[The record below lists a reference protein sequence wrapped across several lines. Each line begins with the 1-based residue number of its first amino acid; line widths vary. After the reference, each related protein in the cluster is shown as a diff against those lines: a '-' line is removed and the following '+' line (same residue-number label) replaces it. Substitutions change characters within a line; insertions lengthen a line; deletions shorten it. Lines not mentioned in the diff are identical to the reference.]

1 MYVSARKITAANGRM
16 EDATAFATMLTQ
28 RINEKLGSDLGLAV
42 EVGGDPNVL
51 WLNGRW
57 DSLGDFQ
64 KFNEGFYADPQ
75 LVAAA
80 AITDSVASVTSD
92 QINRMHRA
100 PGDRNAYAVVS
111 RGRIQMENFVS
122 AMAFI
127 EELAELATSVGGV
140 ETGIALPV
148 TGDRYEAIFVQFA
161 ASMQELQDLDEKL
174 FASEDYL
181 AMFAKASQYMESRFD
196 SVFAQ
201 RII

>member
-122 AMAFI
+122 AMAFM

>member
-42 EVGGDPNVL
+42 EVGGGPNVL

-64 KFNEGFYADPQ
+64 IFNEGFCADPQ
-75 LVAAA
+75 VVAAA

-122 AMAFI
+122 AMAFM

>member
-57 DSLGDFQ
+57 ESLGDFQ
-64 KFNEGFYADPQ
+64 KFNEAFYADPQ

-80 AITDSVASVTSD
+80 AITDSVAAVTSD

-100 PGDRNAYAVVS
+100 PGDRNDYAVVS

-122 AMAFI
+122 AMAFMD
-127 EELAELATSVGGV
+127 ELAELATSVGGI

-161 ASMQELQDLDEKL
+161 SSMQELQDLDEKL

>member
-57 DSLGDFQ
+57 ESLGDFQ
-64 KFNEGFYADPQ
+64 KFNEAFYADPQ

-80 AITDSVASVTSD
+80 AVTDSDASVTSD

-122 AMAFI
+122 AMAFM

>member
-100 PGDRNAYAVVS
+100 PGDRNAYAVLS

-122 AMAFI
+122 AMAFMD
-127 EELAELATSVGGV
+127 ELAELATSVGGV

>member
-111 RGRIQMENFVS
+111 RGRIQMENFIS
-122 AMAFI
+122 AMAFM

>member
-57 DSLGDFQ
+57 ESLGDFQ
-64 KFNEGFYADPQ
+64 RFNEAFYADPQ

-80 AITDSVASVTSD
+80 AVTDSVASVTSD

-122 AMAFI
+122 AMAFM

>member
-57 DSLGDFQ
+57 ESLGDFQ
-64 KFNEGFYADPQ
+64 KFNEAFYADPQ

-80 AITDSVASVTSD
+80 AVTDSVASVTSD

-122 AMAFI
+122 AMAFM

-201 RII
+201 KII

>member
-80 AITDSVASVTSD
+80 AITDSVASITSD

-122 AMAFI
+122 AMAFMD
-127 EELAELATSVGGV
+127 ELAELATSVGGI

-161 ASMQELQDLDEKL
+161 SSMQELQDLDEKL

>member
-28 RINEKLGSDLGLAV
+28 RINEKLGSDLGLAI

-57 DSLGDFQ
+57 ESLGDFQ
-64 KFNEGFYADPQ
+64 KFNEAFYADPQ

-100 PGDRNAYAVVS
+100 PGDRNAYAVLS

-122 AMAFI
+122 AMAFMD
-127 EELAELATSVGGV
+127 ELAELASSVGGV

-161 ASMQELQDLDEKL
+161 SSMQELQELDEKL

>member
-16 EDATAFATMLTQ
+16 EDAIAFATMLTQ

-57 DSLGDFQ
+57 ESLGDFQ
-64 KFNEGFYADPQ
+64 KFNEAFYADPQ

-80 AITDSVASVTSD
+80 AVTDSVASVTSD

-100 PGDRNAYAVVS
+100 PGDRNAYAVLS

-122 AMAFI
+122 AMAFMD
-127 EELAELATSVGGV
+127 ELAELATSVGGV

>member
-28 RINEKLGSDLGLAV
+28 RINEKLGSDLGLAI

-57 DSLGDFQ
+57 ESLGDFQ
-64 KFNEGFYADPQ
+64 KFNEAFYADPQ

-100 PGDRNAYAVVS
+100 PGDRNAYAVLS

-122 AMAFI
+122 AMAFMD
-127 EELAELATSVGGV
+127 ELAELASSVGGV

-161 ASMQELQDLDEKL
+161 SSMQELQELDEKL

-196 SVFAQ
+196 SEFAQ

>member
-28 RINEKLGSDLGLAV
+28 RINEKLGSDLGLAI

-57 DSLGDFQ
+57 ESLGDFQ
-64 KFNEGFYADPQ
+64 KFNEAFSADPQ

-100 PGDRNAYAVVS
+100 PGDRNAYAVLS

-122 AMAFI
+122 AMAFMD
-127 EELAELATSVGGV
+127 ELAELASSVGGV

-161 ASMQELQDLDEKL
+161 SSMQELQELDEKL

>member
-57 DSLGDFQ
+57 ESLGDLQ
-64 KFNEGFYADPQ
+64 KFNEAFYADPQ

-80 AITDSVASVTSD
+80 AVTDSVASVTSD

-122 AMAFI
+122 AMAFM